1 MFNTIKRSDEISQ
14 LFNKGKMISFRHF
27 SIFYVDSTESQIA
40 FIAGKKLGNSVKRN
54 YLRRKLKRVYLENQ
68 DWFLNKKAI
77 IVAKYKL
84 LTASDDDVKSDFRRV
99 LKRSFENSDKKDSFI
114 AD

>member
-1 MFNTIKRSDEISQ
+1 
-14 LFNKGKMISFRHF
+14 MISFRHF
-27 SIFYVDSTESQIA
+27 SIFYVDSNESQIA

-68 DWFLNKKAI
+68 DWFLDKKAI

-84 LTASDDDVKSDFRRV
+84 LTANDDEVLRDFRRV
-99 LKRSFENSDKKDSFI
+99 LKRSFEKSAKKDISI